1 MQQEVT
7 MVDATLGHLD
17 RHTRERLADLPPTAS
32 LVFLE
37 LRNADGPQTLSQLT
51 HRMARPETSIHR
63 ALRQLHDADLVSCSP
78 RHTDPSQSEWDF
90 DG

>member
-1 MQQEVT
+1 MA
-7 MVDATLGHLD
+7 DATLGDLD
-17 RHTRERLADLPPTAS
+17 QRTREQLADLPPTAS

-37 LRNADGPQTLSQLT
+37 LRNADGPQTLRQLT

-63 ALRQLHDADLVSCSP
+63 ALRQLHDAELVSCSP
-78 RHTDPSQSEWDF
+78 RHTDPRQSEWSF